1 MEQDAP
7 LPTEEA
13 PETEEVREKRK
24 RATAAIDFDKLSN
37 GEAEVPSKGGEV
49 PEGPP
54 AKNARTYSG
63 LEHLPDYD
71 LLQAK
76 QMLHV
81 LSASFPEVAKS
92 VMKDKTP
99 DDYEDEIPQDVHS
112 CADYLTSHGAPRD
125 LHFCNHS
132 RTP

>member
-1 MEQDAP
+1 
-7 LPTEEA
+7 
-13 PETEEVREKRK
+13 
-24 RATAAIDFDKLSN
+24 
-37 GEAEVPSKGGEV
+37 
-49 PEGPP
+49 
-54 AKNARTYSG
+54 
-63 LEHLPDYD
+63 
-71 LLQAK
+71 
-76 QMLHV
+76 MLHV

-132 RTP
+132 RTPWSVAVARELVPGRPWGVM